1 MGALTWKLHG
11 EVRAEERAP
20 DGELQEGE
28 LREEDGR
35 AQGASMAATWA
46 SAREKHRALELEEKG
61 REHAGRNAGEGVAV
75 R

>member
-1 MGALTWKLHG
+1 MARSEQRKGRL
-11 EVRAEERAP
+11 
-20 DGELQEGE
+20 DGELPEGE

-46 SAREKHRALELEEKG
+46 SAREKHRALELEEQG

>member
-1 MGALTWKLHG
+1 MARSEQRKG
-11 EVRAEERAP
+11 RP

-46 SAREKHRALELEEKG
+46 SAMEKHWALELEEQG